1 MLFVILYCILSFLKL
16 FQQKN
21 CETLSYIHS
30 EKTRIAYDIS
40 KSRFKFVEYCKHDNF
55 TLLYIIDIFQCLK
68 FLLSKI
74 YFSSNDMLKEIFQVD
89 ILKPNINLV
98 NVVIL
103 LIYLLISF
111 SVLIHT
117 NQKKTNLLMAQT
129 MKKCHQSKEQHK

>member
-1 MLFVILYCILSFLKL
+1 MT
-16 FQQKN
+16 FQKVGSSLLN
-21 CETLSYIHS
+21 IVNM
-30 EKTRIAYDIS
+30 I
-40 KSRFKFVEYCKHDNF
+40 NF
-55 TLLYIIDIFQCLK
+55 TLLYIIDIFQCLQ

-117 NQKKTNLLMAQT
+117 KQKKTNLLMAQT
-129 MKKCHQSKEQHK
+129 MKKYHQSKE

>member
-1 MLFVILYCILSFLKL
+1 MTFQKVGSSLLNIVNMIILLFCTSSTY
-16 FQQKN
+16 
-21 CETLSYIHS
+21 
-30 EKTRIAYDIS
+30 
-40 KSRFKFVEYCKHDNF
+40 
-55 TLLYIIDIFQCLK
+55 FQCLQ

-117 NQKKTNLLMAQT
+117 KQKKTNLLMAQT
-129 MKKCHQSKEQHK
+129 MKKYHQSKE

>member
-1 MLFVILYCILSFLKL
+1 MLFVILYCILSFVEKL
-16 FQQKN
+16 WNIIIYSFW
-21 CETLSYIHS
+21 
-30 EKTRIAYDIS
+30 KTRIAYDIS
-40 KSRFKFVEYCKHDNF
+40 KSRFKFVEYCKHNNF
-55 TLLYIIDIFQCLK
+55 TLLYIIDIFQCLQ

-98 NVVIL
+98 NVVVL

-117 NQKKTNLLMAQT
+117 KQKKTNLLMAQT
-129 MKKCHQSKEQHK
+129 MKKYHQSKE